1 MWRCSYTCCFFFF
14 FFSLGRGTEFLCCRR
29 RRGTGL
35 LVLVPTL
42 WLLYHLFPIVEIL
55 VALAS
60 VLSSPI
66 PATSGPAHT
75 HMLDRPGRVAP
86 CLTRL
91 KTFLVLREVMGW
103 GFSIYR
109 IKLSH
114 LLLSPGR
121 DREETFSPWD
131 YH

>member
-1 MWRCSYTCCFFFF
+1 M
-14 FFSLGRGTEFLCCRR
+14 
-29 RRGTGL
+29 
-35 LVLVPTL
+35 LVPTL

-60 VLSSPI
+60 GLASPI

-109 IKLSH
+109 VKLSH

-121 DREETFSPWD
+121 DREETFFS
-131 YH
+131 